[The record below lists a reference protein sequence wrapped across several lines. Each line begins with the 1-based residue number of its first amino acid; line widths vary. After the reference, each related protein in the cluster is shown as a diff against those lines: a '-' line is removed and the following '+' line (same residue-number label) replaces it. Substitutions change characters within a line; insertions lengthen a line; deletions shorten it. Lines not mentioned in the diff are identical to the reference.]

1 MAYEEEKM
9 LNEAT
14 TPTNQWSNNTNK
26 QTDLCETLKNL
37 LTEIQINLTMAS
49 AEDACSQVIQDIRE
63 TCLNFQVQETPYSA
77 FICLRKSFKKGSVTS
92 SQKKAAFS
100 TIKNLNL
107 SLVCSC

>member
-1 MAYEEEKM
+1 
-9 LNEAT
+9 
-14 TPTNQWSNNTNK
+14 
-26 QTDLCETLKNL
+26 
-37 LTEIQINLTMAS
+37 MAS

-100 TIKNLNL
+100 TIKSVSEENLNL
-107 SLVCSC
+107 SLDLKNSEEENDILKLQISEIKSQLEKK